1 MKITNQFLADNSIN
15 RGLMQDGKV
24 FVFTG
29 DGGYASTDDATVLK
43 NLLDAGG
50 VAISKNLFDNQS
62 YGEPQPL
69 TSDNTDIGTD
79 VDGKNITRK
88 SVYNILPWLSKFGG
102 ADADK
107 LVDAYVKGFIES
119 DGEST
124 AALAEMRFGEG
135 SDAYNRVFI
144 NIVDPDT
151 GALRMT
157 ETEYLA
163 GLEDFNTI
171 LTQNNLAG
179 YAATLGKEKYATLVS
194 LDVAMPEFAKRVK
207 EIKGVLDMVD
217 EELKAATIATYND
230 YFASQGITA
239 GLDESGL
246 LALAFDPNLNSDILN
261 RRINSAEMGAL
272 YEGVTEQQL
281 GLGTVQKLIGAGVKV
296 GQAEKQFEVAAL
308 SARLLSSAARRQRRA
323 TTLSAENVLEASV
336 LGEQDMVSV
345 IQSIQNQLA
354 SASSAALGATKSN
367 TGQVTGLTEI

>member
-1 MKITNQFLADNSIN
+1 MTISNQFLADNSIN
-15 RGLMQDGKV
+15 RGLRQDGKE

-29 DGGYASTDDATVLK
+29 DGGYASTDDETVLK

-119 DGEST
+119 DGQPT

-207 EIKGVLDMVD
+207 
-217 EELKAATIATYND
+217 
-230 YFASQGITA
+230 
-239 GLDESGL
+239 
-246 LALAFDPNLNSDILN
+246 
-261 RRINSAEMGAL
+261 
-272 YEGVTEQQL
+272 
-281 GLGTVQKLIGAGVKV
+281 
-296 GQAEKQFEVAAL
+296 
-308 SARLLSSAARRQRRA
+308 
-323 TTLSAENVLEASV
+323 
-336 LGEQDMVSV
+336 
-345 IQSIQNQLA
+345 
-354 SASSAALGATKSN
+354 
-367 TGQVTGLTEI
+367 